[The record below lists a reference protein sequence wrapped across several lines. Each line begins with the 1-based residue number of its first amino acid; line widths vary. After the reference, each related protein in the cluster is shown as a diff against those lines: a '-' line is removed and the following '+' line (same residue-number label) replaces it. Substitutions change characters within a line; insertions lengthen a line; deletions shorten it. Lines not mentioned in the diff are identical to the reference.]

1 MIQSG
6 DTPTQVN
13 NFKKDGKYR
22 ILCLD
27 GGGAK
32 GFYTLGVLREVEAMI
47 DCPIYQCFDL
57 IFGTSTGSIIGTLLA
72 QGKSVAEIHE
82 LYKTHVPTV
91 MNCKKPAQKSAALEK
106 LANEIF
112 KDTKFDDIKTGIGV
126 VSTKWQMET
135 PMIFK
140 GDVSQAHGR
149 QATFVSGFGVRIAD
163 AIQASC
169 SAYPFFKCKTI
180 TTSKGDSVELID
192 GGYCANN
199 PTLYAIADAVKVTGK
214 NLSDLRV
221 LSIGVGFYPEPKPS
235 FWMRFKK
242 KYLISVQLLQKT
254 LEINTQSMEQLRSIL
269 YKDIP
274 TVRVSDTYSQPE
286 MATNL
291 MESDLTKLN
300 LLCQRGSESYAKQEM
315 AIKSLLFSGG

>member
-6 DTPTQVN
+6 DTSTQVN

-47 DCPIYQCFDL
+47 GCPIYQCFDL

-72 QGKSVAEIHE
+72 QGKSVAKIHE

-112 KDTKFDDIKTGIGV
+112 KDTKFDDIKTGIGI

-140 GDVSQAHGR
+140 GDVSQAHGC
-149 QATFVSGFGVRIAD
+149 QATFVPGFGVRIAD

-169 SAYPFFKCKTI
+169 SAYPFFKRKTI

-199 PTLYAIADAVKVTGK
+199 PTLYAIADAVKTAGK
-214 NLSDLRV
+214 NLSDIRV

-235 FWMRFKK
+235 FRMRFAKH
-242 KYLISVQLLQKT
+242 LISVQLLQKT

-274 TVRVSDTYSQPE
+274 TVRISDTYNQPE
-286 MATNL
+286 MATDL

-300 LLCQRGSESYAKQEM
+300 LLCQRGSESYAKQEA
-315 AIKSLLFSGG
+315 AIKSLVF

>member
-1 MIQSG
+1 MIQSENIS
-6 DTPTQVN
+6 TRKN

-32 GFYTLGVLREVEAMI
+32 GFYTLGVLQEVEAMI
-47 DCPIYQCFDL
+47 GCPIYQCFDL

-72 QGKSVAEIHE
+72 QGKSVAEIHK

-91 MNCKKPAQKSAALEK
+91 MVCKSPLKKSTALKK

-112 KDTKFDDIKTGIGV
+112 KNTKFDDVKTGIGV
-126 VSTKWQMET
+126 VSTNWQMET

-140 GDVSQAHGR
+140 SDISQAHGR
-149 QATFVSGFGVRIAD
+149 QATFVPGFGVCIAD

-169 SAYPFFKCKTI
+169 SAYPFFKRKTI
-180 TTSKGDSVELID
+180 TTSKSDNIELVD

-199 PTLYAIADAVKVTGK
+199 PTLYAIADAVKVAEK

-221 LSIGVGFYPEPKPS
+221 LSVGVGFYPEPKPS
-235 FWMRFKK
+235 LCMRFKK
-242 KYLISVQLLQKT
+242 YLPSVQLLQKT
-254 LEINTQSMEQLRSIL
+254 LDINIKSMEQLRSIF
-269 YKDIP
+269 YKDIS
-274 TVRVSDTYSQPE
+274 TVRVSETYSQPE
-286 MATNL
+286 MATDL
-291 MESDLTKLN
+291 MESDLVKLN
-300 LLCQRGSESYAKQEM
+300 LLYQRGSESYAKQEGG
-315 AIKSLLFSGG
+315 IKALLS